1 VRGLDNLIPL
11 KLISTYLQNLIFI
24 QQVKKDT
31 FDPLEEHRYWCP
43 WIIELPEG
51 ITCSPK
57 KISEM
62 TEGGEKK
69 ASYPWEHVLQII
81 CPSFFDVSHED
92 SVSEHFKQV
101 SSRL

>member
-1 VRGLDNLIPL
+1 
-11 KLISTYLQNLIFI
+11 
-24 QQVKKDT
+24 
-31 FDPLEEHRYWCP
+31 
-43 WIIELPEG
+43 
-51 ITCSPK
+51 
-57 KISEM
+57 M

-101 SSRL
+101 S